1 MLLLPYWPLVVL
13 SAVEMLDVSFKKILK
28 LNTKVVKW
36 INISLF
42 SGLVINYALKY
53 ETFNTRNYYRG
64 QNQSEQALRA

>member
-1 MLLLPYWPLVVL
+1 MPYWPLVVL

-28 LNTKVVKW
+28 LNTNVVKW

-42 SGLVINYALKY
+42 SGLAINYALKY
-53 ETFNTRNYYRG
+53 ETFNTSNYYRG

>member
-42 SGLVINYALKY
+42 SGLAINYALKY
-53 ETFNTRNYYRG
+53 ETFNTSNYCRG
-64 QNQSEQALRA
+64 QNQSEQVLRA